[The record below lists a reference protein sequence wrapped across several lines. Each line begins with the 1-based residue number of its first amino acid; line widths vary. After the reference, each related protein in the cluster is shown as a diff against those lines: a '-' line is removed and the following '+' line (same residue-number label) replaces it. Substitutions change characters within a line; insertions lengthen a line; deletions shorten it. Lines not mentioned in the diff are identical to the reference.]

1 MLLLLNIA
9 CKKYFDF
16 LISINLYNLLKK
28 LLNIKQVKRML
39 PENADT
45 IYQGELMWSNKK
57 SEL

>member
-9 CKKYFDF
+9 YKKYFDF